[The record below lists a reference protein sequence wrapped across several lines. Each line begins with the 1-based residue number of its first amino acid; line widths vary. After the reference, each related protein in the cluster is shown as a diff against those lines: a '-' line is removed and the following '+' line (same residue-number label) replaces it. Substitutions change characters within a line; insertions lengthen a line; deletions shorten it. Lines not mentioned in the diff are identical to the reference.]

1 MDISKEDRKA
11 CRSTLNANAQ
21 TRTRFSASI
30 AAFTLVASIDVADFS
45 LEALN
50 KRLAILLP
58 DIEKELGAKS
68 SSPILIQSCTQE
80 EMAKVIGAE
89 NAAFDAKRRAEEPD
103 ADEIEA
109 YSVQARSVAKLILGK
124 LDTKRGMLL
133 VCPETFSSLAEAGEE
148 FKGMLNQE
156 YLDIILIH
164 ETIHVFQHRR
174 FPLDQF
180 IGDSQDIEEMI
191 ARSSVIEGHTE
202 YIVERVARKR
212 GLLDAFRLDE
222 KISAQFPTF
231 SFAGGRREFEENLA
245 ESLVSFP
252 YLHGRKFFEKL
263 VERFGYEKALET
275 VFKHPPKKTFAIV
288 YPEKYHPLTQPGNS
302 TAPESTNEPS
312 PDKTQAR

>member
-1 MDISKEDRKA
+1 MAGFFTSKNKLRRWTSGLA
-11 CRSTLNANAQ
+11 
-21 TRTRFSASI
+21 
-30 AAFTLVASIDVADFS
+30 LVVALEGADFS
-45 LEALN
+45 VEALN

-58 DIEKELGAKS
+58 DIEKELGTKS
-68 SSPILIQSCTQE
+68 SSPIPIQSCTQE

-109 YSVQARSVAKLILGK
+109 YTAQSQGIAKLTLGK
-124 LDTKRGMLL
+124 LDMKRGVLL
-133 VCPETFSSLAEAGEE
+133 ICPETFHTTAAADED

-174 FPLDQF
+174 FQLDQF
-180 IGDSQDIEEMI
+180 IGDSQNIEELI

-202 YIVERVARKR
+202 YIVERVARKK
-212 GLLDAFRLDE
+212 GLLDAFHLDE

-231 SFAGGRREFEENLA
+231 SFAGGRREFEEKLA

-252 YLHGRKFFEKL
+252 YSHGRKFFEKL
-263 VERFGYEKALET
+263 VERFGYEKALTT
-275 VFKHPPKKTFAIV
+275 VFKYPPKKTFEIV
-288 YPEKYHPLTQPGNS
+288 SPEKYQP
-302 TAPESTNEPS
+302 PE
-312 PDKTQAR
+312 